1 MSYSRIKW
9 LLQFLFLLSLISIA
23 AYSLFTFISVLHLS
37 HKIIYISVMTSI
49 AFVNIYG
56 TISHKNLVL
65 KLSRWSIFLLFLVSI
80 AIIVLPYA
88 NQFLPLLS
96 ATNMK
101 NMLREH
107 RSAAKVIYLSVCFL
121 QPIILPMPEVVT
133 VSAGSAILGSFTSI
147 CLSFLGTISGIIVM
161 YVIAKVGG
169 QKLVLKFVKERHL
182 KRYQE
187 YVGKNETFILAL
199 MFIIPV
205 LPDEIICVGAGISG
219 VSFKKFMV
227 VASVS
232 KLITSSVLSY
242 SVYFTKLLSLT
253 SSELI
258 MLCSGV
264 LGVILVASF
273 IVKRVLKRRSVQKAI

>member
-37 HKIIYISVMTSI
+37 HKIIYIVAMTGI
-49 AFVNIYG
+49 ALVNIYG
-56 TISHKNLVL
+56 AISHKDKVL
-65 KLSRWSIFLLFLVSI
+65 RLSRWSIILLFLVSI
-80 AIIVLPYA
+80 AIIVLPCA

-96 ATNMK
+96 ATNME

-107 RSAAKVIYLSVCFL
+107 RSAAKLIYISVCFL
-121 QPIILPMPEVVT
+121 QPIILPVPEAVT
-133 VSAGSAILGSFTSI
+133 VSAGSAILGSFTSTYS
-147 CLSFLGTISGIIVM
+147 SFLGTMSGIIVM
-161 YVIAKVGG
+161 YLIAKVGG
-169 QKLVLKFVKERHL
+169 QKLVLKLVKERHL
-182 KRYQE
+182 NRYQE

-219 VSFKKFMV
+219 VSFKKFLV
-227 VASVS
+227 VASIS

-258 MLCSGV
+258 TLCSGV
-264 LGVILVASF
+264 LGLILVASF
-273 IVKRVLKRRSVQKAI
+273 IVKRILKRKSIQKAI